1 VGAFLVTILTSIAL
15 LFLFPDVPT
24 AWFWQTMVVVMVILW
39 VLGSGLLA
47 GASSLDG
54 EDGQKRNPKT
64 YSTHHHIPKG
74 QISADTAA
82 LIHAIEAQAYANRA
96 EEIKEDEGKR
106 PREQVPIVLL
116 LVTMFAILSQVIEI
130 RKVYEPIQ

>member
-47 GASSLDG
+47 SLDG

-64 YSTHHHIPKG
+64 YSTRHHIPKG